1 MSYGGWRT
9 KQRLHSKEGWGG
21 LTKWTEVVKMKNKN
35 WSESSSINLGWITAG
50 VFLLLLVCMGKSEAN
65 VYDFPPKDVVTMDVE
80 MANGT
85 SGTYTCPSAR
95 WCYIKSLEYEARG
108 AEQYCVSLVMK
119 RNGKVIWWRKYQ

>member
-1 MSYGGWRT
+1 M
-9 KQRLHSKEGWGG
+9 EGY
-21 LTKWTEVVKMKNKN
+21 EVKNKN
-35 WSESSSINLGWITAG
+35 WSESNSINLGWITAG

-65 VYDFPPKDVVTMDVE
+65 YNFPPKDNITMDVE
-80 MANGT
+80 MVNGT

-95 WCYIKSLEYEARG
+95 HCYIKSLQYEARG